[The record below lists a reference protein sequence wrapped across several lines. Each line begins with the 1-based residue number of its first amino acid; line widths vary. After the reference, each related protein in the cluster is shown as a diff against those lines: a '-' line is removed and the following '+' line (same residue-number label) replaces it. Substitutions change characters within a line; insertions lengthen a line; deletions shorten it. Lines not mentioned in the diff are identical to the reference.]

1 MHTPLTEKTKGMIGK
16 DFFNKAKSTLQVI
29 NVARGGII
37 DEAALFEAIDKNKLP
52 KLPSMSLKKN
62 LQLIHL

>member
-1 MHTPLTEKTKGMIGK
+1 MIGK

>member
-37 DEAALFEAIDKNKLP
+37 DEAALFEAIDKTNCQSCHRCL
-52 KLPSMSLKKN
+52 
-62 LQLIHL
+62 

>member
-1 MHTPLTEKTKGMIGK
+1 MIGK

-37 DEAALFEAIDKNKLP
+37 DEAALFEAIDKTNCQSCHRCL
-52 KLPSMSLKKN
+52 
-62 LQLIHL
+62 